1 MLSMRKTILI
11 AIVLVLAAAGYW
23 MVIEKSPEKAAEP
36 RNVVREQPVTIAV
49 AAKRALPITATAN
62 GYVTPFQTVDVRPQ
76 VQNIVRAVHVKE
88 GQDVKAGQLLFTL
101 DDRGG
106 RSEVEQAQAQLAR
119 DRADLNEAENTLRR
133 NRDLLEKGF
142 VSQAVVDTAQS
153 RVNALRG
160 TLRAAEAAI
169 ESSRIAA
176 GYNRIVAS
184 IAGRIGTINVY
195 PGSLAQPAGTP
206 MVTIAQLNPVSVT
219 FSLPE
224 RELTHIRATYPAGQA
239 PVTARLPDGTEL
251 AGKLAFIDNTADP
264 QSGTIKMK
272 ANFDNAERRLWPG
285 SFVNVSLI
293 SRTLQ
298 EAVTVPA
305 QAVVNGPKEKFVY
318 RVKPDM
324 TVEKQLVDVLA
335 IVDDEAA
342 VSSVAPGAR
351 IVSEGMEDLRP
362 GGKVKSAGNAAASAS
377 NATGGAPQ
385 SVR

>member
-1 MLSMRKTILI
+1 MPSIRKTTLI
-11 AIVLVLAAAGYW
+11 VIVLVLAAAGYW
-23 MVIEKSPEKAAEP
+23 YFNESAPEEAAGPRKAE
-36 RNVVREQPVTIAV
+36 RERAVTIAV
-49 AAKRALPITATAN
+49 AAKKALPITAIAN

-101 DDRGG
+101 DDRSG

-133 NRDLLEKGF
+133 NRDLLVKGF

-184 IAGRIGTINVY
+184 IDGRIGTINVY

-206 MVTIAQLNPVSVT
+206 MVTIAQLDPVSVT
-219 FSLPE
+219 FALPE
-224 RELTHIRATYPAGQA
+224 RELVHIRATYPDGPA
-239 PVTARLPDGTEL
+239 PVTARLPDGTGL
-251 AGKLAFIDNTADP
+251 NGTLAFIDNTADP

-272 ANFDNAERRLWPG
+272 ANFDNAKRRLWPG
-285 SFVNVSLI
+285 TFVNISLI
-293 SRTLQ
+293 SRTLP

-318 RVKPDM
+318 LVKADM
-324 TVEKQLVDVLA
+324 TVEKQIVEVLA
-335 IVDDEAA
+335 IVDEQAA
-342 VSSVAPGAR
+342 ISNLASGTR
-351 IVSEGMEDLRP
+351 IVAEGMEDLRP
-362 GGKVKSAGNAAASAS
+362 GGKVRAAGNAA
-377 NATGGAPQ
+377 P
-385 SVR
+385 